1 MVRMSYRMNLLA
13 AVTLPVA
20 DKLRAIPPEFWFKA
34 LIAVVGLVVVVIL
47 LRKVTHMNKAIAAV
61 VVLLALTF
69 VGFNWIFERNEP
81 RWATPAVSWLS
92 GFFPT
97 RGSYGAKQHTPS
109 PIEAPAMAKRK

>member
-1 MVRMSYRMNLLA
+1 MSYPMNLLA
-13 AVTLPVA
+13 AATLPIA

-34 LIAVVGLVVVVIL
+34 LIAVVGLIAVVIF
-47 LRKVTHMNKAIAAV
+47 LRKITQMNKAIAAV

-81 RWATPAVSWLS
+81 RWATPVVSWL
-92 GFFPT
+92 GDFFPT

-109 PIEAPAMAKRK
+109 LVETPAVAARHK